1 MDPNDTDRKAN
12 DVSDTCIEPARKS
25 KKDDIYVPE
34 NLACS
39 ISSAGQLAVAAINSP
54 ITAQSVTDMK
64 VTASSALVSNVKC
77 DTMKMKATSVGG
89 MLIYS
94 YSTYC

>member
-1 MDPNDTDRKAN
+1 MDPNDTDRKDN
-12 DVSDTCIEPARKS
+12 DVSDTGIEPER
-25 KKDDIYVPE
+25 KKDGIHVHE
-34 NLACS
+34 NVACS
-39 ISSAGQLAVAAINSP
+39 ISTSGQLAVSAITSS

-64 VTASSALVSNVKC
+64 VTAGNVLVSQAKPDN
-77 DTMKMKATSVGG
+77 MNISAINMGG